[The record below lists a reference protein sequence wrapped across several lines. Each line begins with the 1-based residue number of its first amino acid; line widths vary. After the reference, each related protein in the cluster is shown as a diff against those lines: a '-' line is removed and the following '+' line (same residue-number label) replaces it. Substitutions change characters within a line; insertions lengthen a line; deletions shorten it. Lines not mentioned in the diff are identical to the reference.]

1 MRVLSISQI
10 NFFLKSLIEGD
21 GRLTDIYAAGEISNF
36 TDHYRS
42 GHLYFS
48 LKDEKSVIK
57 AVMFSSAA
65 RRLRFRPK
73 DGMRVIV
80 RGRVSIYEPSGQ
92 YQFYVEEMQPDG
104 LGALNLAFEQMKEKL
119 SKEGLFSEEFKK
131 PVPRFPERIGIITS
145 PTGAAV
151 QDMLNILSRRWPA
164 AELIFCP
171 VLVQGESSPAQLSEA
186 VQLMNEK
193 RCADVILIGRGGGSA
208 EDLAAFNDER
218 LARTIFASKIPVI
231 SAVGHETDFT
241 ICDFVADLRAP
252 TPSAAA
258 ELAVPDANEVRMQLQ
273 LRTDRMKKAMGSI
286 LDDRRQQLDTVSS
299 ARLLREPSALL
310 DPRKIQ
316 LHTVLQRLT
325 ASAQRR
331 WTTENARLTDLS
343 GRLDAMSPL
352 KVIARGYAVLTHEDG
367 HVVRS
372 VQEAEL
378 HETLTARVSDGT
390 LRLSVQNKE
399 KSEIQNGDGKKGL
412 TYGKKETEL

>member
-1 MRVLSISQI
+1 MRVLSITQI
-10 NFFLKSLIEGD
+10 NYFIKSLIEGD

-65 RRLRFRPK
+65 RRIRFRPK

-80 RGRVSIYEPSGQ
+80 RGRVSVYEPSGQ

-104 LGALNLAFEQMKEKL
+104 VGALSLAFEQMKEKL
-119 SKEGLFSEEFKK
+119 SKEGLFSEEHKK
-131 PVPRFPERIGIITS
+131 PLPRFPHKVGIITS

-164 AELIFCP
+164 AELVFCP
-171 VLVQGESSPAQLSEA
+171 VFVQGEGAPRQLVRA
-186 VQLMNEK
+186 IQLMNNRK
-193 RCADVILIGRGGGSA
+193 AVDVILIGRGGGSA
-208 EDLAAFNDER
+208 EDLAAFNDEE
-218 LARTIFASKIPVI
+218 LARAIFASDIPVI

-258 ELAVPDANEVRMQLQ
+258 ELAVPDREEILQQLFLLNTK
-273 LRTDRMKKAMGSI
+273 LRRAEESLLSYNRQI
-286 LDDRRQQLDTVSS
+286 LDTLTATRVFRDPQTIIIDRHM
-299 ARLLREPSALL
+299 LL
-310 DPRKIQ
+310 DSLTQRMASLEQNRILSEKE
-316 LHTVLQRLT
+316 VL
-325 ASAQRR
+325 SSI
-331 WTTENARLTDLS
+331 S

-352 KVIARGYAVLTHEDG
+352 KVLSRGYAI
-367 HVVRS
+367 
-372 VQEAEL
+372 
-378 HETLTARVSDGT
+378 VSDNNGCVVS
-390 LRLSVQNKE
+390 SVDKINPGE
-399 KSEIQNGDGKKGL
+399 RVGVRFSDGIANMCVLDIHESVSK
-412 TYGKKETEL
+412 